1 MRPESGKSRSTLAV
15 RRATRTARGRD
26 GTTLPGTA
34 RMSESQRPPKEPPP
48 PAAKEQEGSPGTRL
62 SVHEI
67 HENVTAAAEE
77 ELERPATALLWSG
90 LGAGLTISF
99 SFIGAA
105 YLASLVTGDVAK
117 EAMVALAYPLGFVF
131 VVLARYQLFTE
142 QTLEPVLPL
151 LEHPSRRRFGRLV
164 RLWGLVLAANL
175 VGAVVIAL
183 LLARTSML
191 KLDMLSELDHVAR
204 AATEGGFAAVFY
216 KAIFAGWLVALMAW
230 LVAATGSTV
239 GQMVLIAL
247 TTAPISALGFKH
259 SIAGS
264 VEAFYRALRDDA
276 GWGEM
281 AVDFI
286 IPAIL
291 GNVVGGVLFV
301 ALLNHGQVA
310 ADRAGTGRTSGE

>member
-1 MRPESGKSRSTLAV
+1 MSDPERTPAE
-15 RRATRTARGRD
+15 RAAPKPEPPREE
-26 GTTLPGTA
+26 P
-34 RMSESQRPPKEPPP
+34 SES
-48 PAAKEQEGSPGTRL
+48 GTRL

-67 HENVTAAAEE
+67 HENITSAAEE
-77 ELERPATALLWSG
+77 ELERPAASLLWSG
-90 LGAGLTISF
+90 LGAGLTIGF
-99 SFIGAA
+99 GFVAGA
-105 YLASLVTGDVAK
+105 YLASLVAGDAAK
-117 EAMVALAYPLGFVF
+117 EAMVALAYPLGFIY
-131 VVLARYQLFTE
+131 VVLARHQLFTE

-151 LEHPSRRRFGRLV
+151 LEHPSRKRFRQML

-175 VGAVVIAL
+175 VGAIVMAF

-191 KLDMLSELDHVAR
+191 KLDMLFELDQVAR
-204 AATEGGFAAVFY
+204 AATDGGFGSVFY

-239 GQMVLIAL
+239 GQVILISL
-247 TTAPISALGFKH
+247 TTAPISALGFRH

-264 VEAFYRALRDDA
+264 VEAFYRALRHDA

-281 AVDFI
+281 TADFI
-286 IPAIL
+286 IPAVL

-310 ADRAGTGRTSGE
+310 ADRAGTGRTPGE

>member
-1 MRPESGKSRSTLAV
+1 MTDP
-15 RRATRTARGRD
+15 
-26 GTTLPGTA
+26 
-34 RMSESQRPPKEPPP
+34 
-48 PAAKEQEGSPGTRL
+48 QEESPGTRL

-67 HENVTAAAEE
+67 HENITTAAEE
-77 ELERPATALLWSG
+77 ELERPATSLLWSA

-99 SFIGAA
+99 SFVVGAW
-105 YLASLVTGDVAK
+105 LASLVEGDLAK
-117 EAMVALAYPLGFVF
+117 EAMVSLAYPLGFVY

-151 LEHPSRRRFGRLV
+151 LEHPTRRRFGRLL
-164 RLWGLVLAANL
+164 RLWALVLAANM
-175 VGAVVIAL
+175 VGAVVIAF

-191 KLDMLSELDHVAR
+191 KLDMLSALDQVAR
-204 AATEGGFAAVFY
+204 AATEGGGFGGVFY

-230 LVAATGSTV
+230 LVAATESTV
-239 GQMVLIAL
+239 GQMVLIWL

-264 VEAFYRALRDDA
+264 VEAFYRALRHDA

-281 AVDFI
+281 AVEFI

-310 ADRAGTGRTSGE
+310 ADRAGAGHTSGE